1 MNTIKATM
9 AAMALWV
16 TPVLVATATPSIAQE
31 TKDPCIIWGELAA
44 TIMELRQEGVNM
56 GSAMGVTDNELARM
70 LVIAAYET
78 PRFSTE
84 DYKQQAI
91 QDFAN
96 EVMTICYKE
105 TN

>member
-1 MNTIKATM
+1 MSTIKTTM

-16 TPVLVATATPSIAQE
+16 TPLMAQDAQ
-31 TKDPCIIWGELAA
+31 DPCIIWGELAA

-56 GSAMGVTDNELARM
+56 GSAMSVTDNELARM
-70 LVIAAYET
+70 LVIAAYDT

-84 DYKQQAI
+84 SYKQQAI

-96 EVMTICYKE
+96 EVMMVCYKE
-105 TN
+105 LG